1 MPDIFVQKPSGGQYV
16 PQPDGQDTT
25 ENDRFAEVVGR
36 ESCSVSFF
44 NVHEGRYRGV
54 SVVEDPCLT
63 TKYVEYPLTM
73 YIVSELACDK
83 KEKLVIGNRQLDA
96 VLRAVKPVTVEVK
109 AIVFRSGCVT

>member
-1 MPDIFVQKPSGGQYV
+1 MPDEVVQKPSGGQYV

-25 ENDRFAEVVGR
+25 EIGRFAEVVIR

-44 NVHEGRYRGV
+44 NVHKGRYRGA

-73 YIVSELACDK
+73 YIVRELACDK
-83 KEKLVIGNRQLDA
+83 KEKLVIGNRLLDA
-96 VLRAVKPVTVEVK
+96 VLRAVKLVAVEVK
-109 AIVFRSGCVT
+109 AIVFRSCCVT